1 MGLNLGDVRNREL
14 RRNGEKEALL
24 KEVTSGGDEV
34 VSRCLLV
41 DGYVGVWS
49 GGEASWFDSISS
61 PTLVFVCGR
70 WLYNWEKDMATTFA
84 KVKGCREKENQTQG
98 CLNSWCCSQA
108 WEGAAHKSHPNAV
121 PQAKQST

>member
-41 DGYVGVWS
+41 DGYVGV
-49 GGEASWFDSISS
+49 
-61 PTLVFVCGR
+61 
-70 WLYNWEKDMATTFA
+70 
-84 KVKGCREKENQTQG
+84 
-98 CLNSWCCSQA
+98 
-108 WEGAAHKSHPNAV
+108 
-121 PQAKQST
+121 